1 MLKNFFCNTTNQV
14 YLENFGLFDTS
25 NEAARLKTTFQ
36 IWWWILESFF
46 MLCSLF
52 HNVWKSLKKSHSTL
66 RAKRAMLTIEWPK
79 MPKLVK
85 IWSLQSNTRHVSFK
99 RKKLVE
105 NAKIEVCI
113 KMRHSDIFFKH
124 YVFQRKNKSCVA
136 SRPWMRAQLF
146 WAKEPN
152 HFD

>member
-52 HNVWKSLKKSHSTL
+52 HNVWKSLKKSQFTKTHPIFLNKTTTDDNRRPFLNSL
-66 RAKRAMLTIEWPK
+66 CLQCCK
-79 MPKLVK
+79 MRLFG
-85 IWSLQSNTRHVSFK
+85 WFSNTVLFRG
-99 RKKLVE
+99 
-105 NAKIEVCI
+105 KI
-113 KMRHSDIFFKH
+113 
-124 YVFQRKNKSCVA
+124 NLA
-136 SRPWMRAQLF
+136 SRRVLEWGLSYSGLRNRTTLIKIRAF
-146 WAKEPN
+146 KKTSM
-152 HFD
+152 